1 MRFANLLPRDR
12 NALCSRC
19 NSCIESSD
27 HILLNCEGTRS
38 DAQLA
43 ISALKKYFNLNIDL
57 NEFLTILQK
66 DLRIRIFQIVSLY
79 CSWNVRCKIKHGET
93 IPPYYWQYMVTSEI
107 KRFIL
112 RNSTNF
118 EEWEKII
125 ESFHVPN
132 LKLTLVKIFS
142 A

>member
-1 MRFANLLPRDR
+1 
-12 NALCSRC
+12 
-19 NSCIESSD
+19 
-27 HILLNCEGTRS
+27 
-38 DAQLA
+38 
-43 ISALKKYFNLNIDL
+43 
-57 NEFLTILQK
+57 
-66 DLRIRIFQIVSLY
+66 
-79 CSWNVRCKIKHGET
+79 
-93 IPPYYWQYMVTSEI
+93 MVTSEI

-125 ESFHVPN
+125 ESFDVPN